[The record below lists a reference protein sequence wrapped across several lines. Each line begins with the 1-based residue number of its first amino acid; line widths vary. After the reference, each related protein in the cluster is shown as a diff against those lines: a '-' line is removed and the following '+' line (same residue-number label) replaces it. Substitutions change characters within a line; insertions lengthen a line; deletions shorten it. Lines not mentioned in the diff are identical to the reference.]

1 MHAPFRCR
9 SRGGCNNAPRG
20 QPQPDTG
27 AAIAGSATR
36 RGLIARTEPG
46 DAAASARR
54 KNRRPKPPNA
64 TPACRKEAVPLGTL
78 ETNTGADEMMTTDND
93 VQEMIPLV
101 YWLRE
106 MADQFIPDKGD
117 ESETVGHVLADA
129 LWLKKSRSMPD
140 DERIKTLEAI
150 AISLAMRIYRQE
162 QAAFEQYMSESAEFE
177 VINALNKMREQPSN
191 PA

>member
-1 MHAPFRCR
+1 
-9 SRGGCNNAPRG
+9 
-20 QPQPDTG
+20 
-27 AAIAGSATR
+27 
-36 RGLIARTEPG
+36 
-46 DAAASARR
+46 
-54 KNRRPKPPNA
+54 
-64 TPACRKEAVPLGTL
+64 
-78 ETNTGADEMMTTDND
+78 MMTTDND